1 MKTKPVLVRAAVA
14 SMLMVP
20 FASKVFGA
28 EGGLGRPI
36 SGATINPYAG
46 LVPPLPGFAVGVTE
60 AYYAASIGSGT
71 TVPIGINLTLGIDM
85 KVSFTPITILYIWP
99 TQGKE
104 WNFASAISVPL
115 AYVAAE
121 ATVTLGPLQVE

>member
-1 MKTKPVLVRAAVA
+1 MKTKPALIGVVSVLIL
-14 SMLMVP
+14 SIP
-20 FASKVFGA
+20 FAGNVFGA

-60 AYYAASIGSGT
+60 AYYAASISGST
-71 TVPIGINLTLGIDM
+71 VVPIGNNLTLGVDM

-99 TQGKE
+99 TRGKE
-104 WNFASAISVPL
+104 WNFASGISL
-115 AYVAAE
+115 
-121 ATVTLGPLQVE
+121 